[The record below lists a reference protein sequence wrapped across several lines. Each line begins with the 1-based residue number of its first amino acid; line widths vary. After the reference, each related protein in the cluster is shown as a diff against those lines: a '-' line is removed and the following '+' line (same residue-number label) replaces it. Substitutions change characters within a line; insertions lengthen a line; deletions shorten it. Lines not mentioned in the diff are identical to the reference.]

1 MKTPTLLLTACLCA
15 FAVSVA
21 SARPDNQPN
30 PNNKKSAPKK
40 QTVASK
46 PQSGPKQKSATPKKE
61 RTVSDTQSKNVK
73 NAQSKKVDKSN
84 ANELRNSQVNKVDKV
99 NKVNANS
106 ATLNNVQKNNV
117 RVNQEQVRSIQ
128 AQHVNFRAVP
138 NTAITSVRYN
148 QNYRIANANNWVGPR
163 YEVFRNYQPEWHD
176 RGWYAGRYATVS
188 LIAGGWYYFNNNY
201 WYPAW
206 GYNEAESYYPY
217 DGPIYSGPKAR
228 PADQVVADVQGVLKE
243 EGFYKGEVDGLLGPM
258 TREAVT
264 AYQEAQ
270 GLSPTAAIDEP
281 TLESL
286 GLS

>member
-1 MKTPTLLLTACLCA
+1 MKTLTTLVTACFCA
-15 FAVSVA
+15 AAVSLS
-21 SARPDNQPN
+21 SARPDDQPN
-30 PNNKKSAPKK
+30 RNKKSAPKK

-46 PQSGPKQKSATPKKE
+46 PQSGPKQKSAGPKKE
-61 RTVSDTQSKNVK
+61 HTVSNAQSKNVK
-73 NAQSKKVDKSN
+73 NVQSKKIEKSN
-84 ANELRNSQVNKVDKV
+84 ANELRTNQVNKVTT
-99 NKVNANS
+99 NNP
-106 ATLNNVQKNNV
+106 TLNNVQKNKV
-117 RVNQEQVRSIQ
+117 KVNQQTVKSIQ

-163 YEVFRNYQPEWHD
+163 YDVFRTYQPQWHD
-176 RGWYAGRYATVS
+176 RGWYAAQYATVS

-217 DGPIYSGPKAR
+217 DGPIYSGPSAR

-243 EGFYKGEVDGLLGPM
+243 EGYYKGEVDGLIGPM
-258 TREAVT
+258 TREALT

-270 GLSPTAAIDEP
+270 GLSPTAAVDEP

-286 GLS
+286 GLAG